1 MRLRLLTP
9 ATIVLLLAAG
19 AAATHASTAR
29 FWRVSTRADL
39 LKGEATGLSIDY
51 DGRLVLGPASRTLLE
66 PAAAFIWC
74 LAPAPGGAVYAGGGN
89 DGLVWR
95 VDRDGSSRVVFD
107 AAELEVHA
115 LAASPDGSLFV
126 GTSPD
131 GRVYR
136 IGADGA
142 ATPFFDPDDTYI
154 WALALDPLGRLYV
167 ATGSKGAIYRV
178 GRDGRSEMVFR
189 AQAANVTSLAVD
201 AAGRVFA
208 GTESPGR
215 IVRISADGKAFVLL
229 DSPYRELRGLRVDA
243 EGTLYAVA
251 VDGKP
256 EAREAAQAAS
266 PPEPPRAVPAAAV
279 STEIT
284 AVTVVD
290 ASAPASGAPP
300 AHAAA
305 GPSPAAKGAVYRID
319 ASGAS
324 EIVWSFPDDQPFDLV
339 LEDGGSLLVATGGAG
354 RIYRLAGDPWK
365 AMLVTRVDSRQA
377 TSLLRLEAATY
388 VAASNPARIVRIE
401 RASAA
406 EGSYVSEAKDAGMA
420 ASWGTIA
427 WRASGAA
434 GPGAIRIATRTG
446 NTAVPDDTW
455 SDWSAPYQRAEGDAV
470 TSPAARYLQ
479 WRVELKGQCAGS
491 ASPALASVSIAY
503 LQRNARPRVTE
514 ITVHP

>member
-1 MRLRLLTP
+1 MRSAAQTGHHGAAPR
-9 ATIVLLLAAG
+9 AG

-167 ATGSKGAIYRV
+167 ATGSKGAITGSAR
-178 GRDGRSEMVFR
+178 R
-189 AQAANVTSLAVD
+189 AQRNALPCAGGNVTCWPPTLR
-201 AAGRVFA
+201 AGFA

-215 IVRISADGKAFVLL
+215 IV
-229 DSPYRELRGLRVDA
+229 
-243 EGTLYAVA
+243 
-251 VDGKP
+251 
-256 EAREAAQAAS
+256 
-266 PPEPPRAVPAAAV
+266 
-279 STEIT
+279 
-284 AVTVVD
+284 
-290 ASAPASGAPP
+290 
-300 AHAAA
+300 
-305 GPSPAAKGAVYRID
+305 
-319 ASGAS
+319 
-324 EIVWSFPDDQPFDLV
+324 
-339 LEDGGSLLVATGGAG
+339 
-354 RIYRLAGDPWK
+354 
-365 AMLVTRVDSRQA
+365 
-377 TSLLRLEAATY
+377 
-388 VAASNPARIVRIE
+388 
-401 RASAA
+401 
-406 EGSYVSEAKDAGMA
+406 
-420 ASWGTIA
+420 
-427 WRASGAA
+427 
-434 GPGAIRIATRTG
+434 
-446 NTAVPDDTW
+446 
-455 SDWSAPYQRAEGDAV
+455 
-470 TSPAARYLQ
+470 
-479 WRVELKGQCAGS
+479 
-491 ASPALASVSIAY
+491 
-503 LQRNARPRVTE
+503 
-514 ITVHP
+514 